1 MSYISQRNF
10 EDFGTAGNL
19 AFALNSELTYNNTG
33 GFSTIG
39 INLLIPTGATVVF
52 EGTSDGV
59 TYFPLQ
65 CLDRKTSTIVSF
77 SNEDGNFI
85 CPSSVIRTFRVRV
98 SVAGSVNGTV
108 IGRAQRD
115 ARIVSTQRTINVDD
129 NNSSDSPLLAG
140 SSFIGTA
147 TNILGYNQIN
157 ISIFA
162 RPGVKAG
169 DGSNAKASAYFEF
182 SSNGTNW
189 DVSIAS
195 FIRDPSLVIP
205 VPAINTGKFFR
216 VRYINDG
223 GASAISSLGLS
234 DTPGTPTTQTDFR
247 LVTYLLPTSTATLVR
262 TLEQTISDADP
273 VALVRSVLVGKNP
286 DQKFINAPQTGVLT
300 LTPDPTPLGINGV
313 YTSDWFPCNGYIGIG
328 LTIKTDQLSMLDG
341 ILIEFSEDKSTVI
354 ASTKRT
360 FLPLDV
366 TEGFKTT
373 SSPIKGSF
381 LRIKYANDGVAQGIF
396 LINIIL
402 TTIAVQLATDIIPL
416 SAWTSGQATIASP
429 TVAVNVIP
437 TPNAGRKSFAVK
449 LLSSSTKVVFV
460 GPNNTVTTSTGHEL
474 SPGESIILEC
484 DPTAEIWV
492 IGIDTDPQ
500 KLSYVEII

>member
-1 MSYISQRNF
+1 MTYISQRNF
-10 EDFGTAGNL
+10 EDFGITNNL
-19 AFALNSELTYNNTG
+19 AFALNSIVTYVNTG

-39 INLLIPTGATVVF
+39 IRLVIPTGATVVF
-52 EGTSDGV
+52 EGTHDGA
-59 TYFPLQ
+59 YFPLQ
-65 CLDRKTSTIVSF
+65 VLDQSTNSFVS
-77 SNEDGNFI
+77 SSDVDGNFL
-85 CPSSVIRTFRVRV
+85 CPSSALRTFRVRV
-98 SVAGSVNGTV
+98 SIAGSVDGTV
-108 IGRAQRD
+108 VGRAQRD
-115 ARIVSTQRTINVDD
+115 VSIINAQRTINIDD
-129 NNSSDSPLLAG
+129 NNSSDIPLTAG
-140 SSFIGTA
+140 SSFIGDT

-162 RPGVKAG
+162 RPGIHAG
-169 DGSNAKASAYFEF
+169 DGSNAKASVFFEF
-182 SSNGTNW
+182 SSNGINW

-216 VRYINDG
+216 VRYLNDG
-223 GASAISSLGLS
+223 GAAAITAIGLT
-234 DTPGTPTTQTDFR
+234 DTPGTPTSQTDFR

-286 DQKFINAPQTGVLT
+286 DQRFINAPQTGTLT
-300 LTPDPTPLGINGV
+300 LTPAPAPLGISGV
-313 YTSDWFPCNGYIGIG
+313 YTSDWFPCDGYIGIG
-328 LTIKTDQLSMLDG
+328 LTIKTNQLSAVDG
-341 ILIEFSEDKSTVI
+341 ILIEFSEDQSTII

-360 FLPLDV
+360 FLPVDV

-381 LRIKYANDGVAQGIF
+381 LRIVYTNAGVAQGAF

-402 TTIAVQLATDIIPL
+402 TTIAVQLATEIVPL
-416 SAWTSGQATIASP
+416 STWTAGQATISSA

-437 TPNAGRKSFAVK
+437 SPNAGRKSFAVK
-449 LLSSSTKVVFV
+449 LLLSSTKVVYV
-460 GPNNTVTTSTGHEL
+460 GPDSTVSITTGHEL

-484 DPTAEIWV
+484 DSTAEIWV
-492 IGIDTDPQ
+492 IGVDTDSQ
-500 KLSYVEII
+500 TLSYVEII